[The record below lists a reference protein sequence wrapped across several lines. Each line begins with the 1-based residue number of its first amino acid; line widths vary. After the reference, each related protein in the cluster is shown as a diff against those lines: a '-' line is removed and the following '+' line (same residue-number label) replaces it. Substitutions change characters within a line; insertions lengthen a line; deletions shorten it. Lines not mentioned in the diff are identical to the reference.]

1 MNALNRLEMHAL
13 HALSDPAELSADEVL
28 DVILARRFGVE
39 YQPIID
45 LQGNEIFGYQASARF
60 WAHDQRQLSAGRM
73 FARLHENPLL
83 LFYTELEMKKLQISH
98 HPGGGCLMLDLDID
112 SFFEGGEAL
121 DNPFLRLFKG
131 HAWSEHELIVNV
143 VENHNTADA
152 LRSQRMIELLQRSGT
167 SVALE
172 DIGVRWGMFSL
183 SAFLDAS
190 VVKFNGMA
198 LKQLNEHAAEA
209 TLDWLVSAARKIGV
223 QTILDGVSSCEE
235 LEWAKR
241 MGVDCVQGEL
251 FSRQFVRVRN

>member
-1 MNALNRLEMHAL
+1 MNALNRLEMRAL
-13 HALSDPAELSADEVL
+13 HGLSDPAELNADEVL

-45 LQGNEIFGYQASARF
+45 LQSEEIFGYQASARF
-60 WAHDQRQLSAGRM
+60 WTHNQRQLSAGRL

-83 LFYTELEMKKLQISH
+83 LFYTELEMKKLQITH
-98 HPGGGCLMLDLDID
+98 HPGSGYLMLDLDID

-121 DNPFLRLFKG
+121 DNPFLLLFKD
-131 HAWSEHELIVNV
+131 HAWSERELIINV
-143 VENHNTADA
+143 VENHTTADA
-152 LRSQRMIELLQRSGT
+152 MRSQRMIELLQQSGT

-183 SAFLDAS
+183 SAFLDAR
-190 VVKFNGMA
+190 VVRFNGMA

-209 TLDWLVSAARKIGV
+209 TLDWLVSAARRIGV
-223 QTILDGVSSCEE
+223 QTILDGVSSCAE
-235 LEWAKR
+235 LDWAKR

-251 FSRQFVRVRN
+251 FSRQFIKVRN